1 MNHLD
6 KLIARANKAIEI
18 AKPLTTKQRK
28 KMKKGTFCGPN
39 RSFPVPDCKH
49 VATAKAFLGRSK
61 FSASTKKKIAAC
73 INRKAKQLGCT
84 PGKKAKA
91 VKYIELST
99 EQKMLY
105 SSDVFA
111 TTRELVEE
119 SIKHPDFDPFCLN
132 LKDDVEESEPEEV
145 KQRDCHCG

>member
-1 MNHLD
+1 MDYLD
-6 KLIARANKAIEI
+6 KLITRANKAMEV

-28 KMKKGTFCGPN
+28 KMKKSTFCGPG

-49 VATAKAFLGRSK
+49 VAAAKAFLGRSK
-61 FSASTKKKIAAC
+61 FSKSTKKKIAAC

-91 VKYIELST
+91 GEEPHYPRYINLST
-99 EQKMLY
+99 EEKQLY

-111 TTRELVEE
+111 PTMTLVQE
-119 SIKHPDFDPFCLN
+119 SIDNPDMELFPVEIEDEDDTRT
-132 LKDDVEESEPEEV
+132 KDG
-145 KQRDCHCG
+145 RR

>member
-1 MNHLD
+1 MGDYLN
-6 KLIARANKAIEI
+6 KLIDRANKALEV

-28 KMKKGTFCGPN
+28 KMKSSTFCGPG
-39 RSFPVPDCKH
+39 RSFPVNDCKH
-49 VATAKAFLGRSK
+49 VGVAKAYLGRSN

-91 VKYIELST
+91 AKYIELST
-99 EQKMLY
+99 DEKQLY

-111 TTRELVEE
+111 ATKKLVEE
-119 SIKHPDFDPFCLN
+119 SIENPGLDLFSVTDI
-132 LKDDVEESEPEEV
+132 E
-145 KQRDCHCG
+145 G